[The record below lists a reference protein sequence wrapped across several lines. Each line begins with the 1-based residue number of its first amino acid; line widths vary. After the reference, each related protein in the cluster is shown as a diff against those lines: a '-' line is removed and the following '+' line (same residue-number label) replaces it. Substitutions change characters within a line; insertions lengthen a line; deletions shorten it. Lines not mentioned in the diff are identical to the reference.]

1 MQRWV
6 LHIDMDA
13 FFASCEQLTRPTL
26 RGRPVV
32 VGGLG
37 GRSVVAGASYEAR
50 ALGAH
55 SAMPMYQAKNLIGF
69 RGVVVQPRFAV
80 YQAASRRVFSIL
92 EDASPVVEKISV
104 DEGFLEPPELVGAG
118 AEEVRAFADALRAR
132 ILKETGLPS
141 SVGAGSGRQFAKIGS
156 GLAKPDGT
164 YVIPAGKHEE
174 LLHPLGVNKL
184 WGVGPVTHAKL
195 KQLGVETIGDLARLS
210 EKEMSISLGNAVGRS
225 LWLIA
230 QGIDTKPVAPRAIAK
245 QISAE
250 HTYPEDLR
258 TVAEVDQAIRRAAE
272 GAMKRLLHDGRGV
285 RTVTLKLRLKD
296 LHSETRSMTLPY
308 ATNDAETLAA
318 TALSLARYPDEVG
331 PIRLVGVGYSGLD
344 DARQDV
350 LFPELDK
357 QVRRQVADSDYE
369 SGVRSSIIEETG
381 AAEEEPPGDDTSAF
395 WQTQDVFHPE
405 FGHGWI
411 QGIGHGKVTVRFE
424 TRTTDPAASKVR
436 TFAADDPELVPANPL
451 VSLDWALERDPEGGD
466 EQRETGEVTTP

>member
-55 SAMPMYQAKNLIGF
+55 SAMPMYQAKTLIGF

-92 EDASPVVEKISV
+92 QEFSPVVEKISV

-118 AEEVRAFADALRAR
+118 AKEVTDFANRLRGR
-132 ILKETGLPS
+132 ILDETGLPS

-164 YVIPAGKHEE
+164 FVIPADKHEQ

-210 EKEMSISLGNAVGRS
+210 EKELSISFGSAIGRS

-272 GAMKRLLHDGRGV
+272 GAMKRLLHDGRGA
-285 RTVTLKLRLKD
+285 RTVTLKLRMAD
-296 LHSETRSMTLPY
+296 MHAETRSMTLPY
-308 ATNDAETLAA
+308 ATNDAETLCA

-331 PIRLVGVGYSGLD
+331 PIRLVGVSYSGLD

-350 LFPELDK
+350 LFPELDH
-357 QVRRQVADSDYE
+357 QIRRPVADTDYE
-369 SGVRSSIIEETG
+369 SGVRSSIV
-381 AAEEEPPGDDTSAF
+381 EEPQPHEEASVEDSSAF
-395 WQTQDVFHPE
+395 WQTQDVSHPE

-411 QGIGHGKVTVRFE
+411 QGLGHGKVTVRFE
-424 TRTTDPAASKVR
+424 TRTTRPQDSLVR
-436 TFAADDPELVPANPL
+436 TFAADDPKINPADPL
-451 VSLDWALERDPEGGD
+451 ASLDWGTSALVDAVKDR
-466 EQRETGEVTTP
+466 REEEDAGEVP

>member
-37 GRSVVAGASYEAR
+37 ARSVVAGASYEAR

-55 SAMPMYQAKNLIGF
+55 SAQPMYQAKNMIGF
-69 RGVVVQPRFAV
+69 RGVVVAPRFPV
-80 YQAASRRVFSIL
+80 YSLASARVFSIL
-92 EDASPVVEKISV
+92 EEFSPVVEKISV
-104 DEGFLEPPELVGAG
+104 DEGFLEPPELVGASP
-118 AEEVRAFADALRAR
+118 AEVEAFANRLRAR
-132 ILKETGLPS
+132 ILEETGLPS

-164 YVIPAGKHEE
+164 FIIPADAHAE

-184 WGVGPVTHAKL
+184 WGVGPVTQAKL
-195 KQLGVETIGDLARLS
+195 KQLGVDTIGDLARLS
-210 EKEMSISLGNAVGRS
+210 EKELAISLGSAVGRS

-258 TVAEVDQAIRRAAE
+258 TKAEVDAAIRRAGE
-272 GAMKRLLHDGRGV
+272 GAMRRLLRDGRGA
-285 RTVTLKLRLKD
+285 RTVTLKLKLAD
-296 LHSETRSMTLPY
+296 YHNESRSLTLPY
-308 ATNDAETLAA
+308 ATVDMDTLLA

-331 PIRLVGVGYSGLD
+331 PIRLVGVGFAGLD

-350 LFPELDK
+350 LFPELDQ
-357 QVRRQVADSDYE
+357 QVRRPQPTDVDYE
-369 SGVRSSIIEETG
+369 VGVRQAALAPEIEEDR
-381 AAEEEPPGDDTSAF
+381 DDEGSEDDHPRLH
-395 WQTQDVFHPE
+395 QTQDVYHNE
-405 FGHGWI
+405 WGHGWI
-411 QGIGHGKVTVRFE
+411 QGIGHGRLTVRFE
-424 TRTTDPAASKVR
+424 TRTTSPTNSRVR
-436 TFAADDPELVPANPL
+436 TFAIDDPDIHPADP
-451 VSLDWALERDPEGGD
+451 VDSLEWEWRPASQEE
-466 EQRETGEVTTP
+466 